1 MLALQEQLSHPCGRS
16 TFETQRVG
24 WTQRPAGSSSTSSSE
39 GASAPLRALAGNA
52 LGARFRSW
60 RGASGRRYIFSVFD
74 RHSCPAYEHV
84 VAMIAALEPD
94 GERRIIFLGDTGC
107 FPDLALAEAVKAL
120 PAKREVEFHVHL
132 LATSRAE
139 RAAMIA
145 DLAQA
150 PRS

>member
-1 MLALQEQLSHPCGRS
+1 MLALQEQLSHPCGQS
-16 TFETQRVG
+16 TFEAQRIG
-24 WTQRPAGSSSTSSSE
+24 WTRRPAASSPSLSE

-60 RGASGRRYIFSVFD
+60 RGVSGRRYIFSIFD
-74 RHSCPAYEHV
+74 RRSCPAYEHV
-84 VAMIAALEPD
+84 VAMIVASDPD
-94 GERRIIFLGDTGC
+94 GERRILFIDDTGC
-107 FPDLALAEAVKAL
+107 FPDLALAKAVNGI
-120 PAKREVEFHVHL
+120 PADREIELHLHL

-150 PRS
+150 RRS